1 MADGGDNVF
10 VYLGGDQV
18 VPQDVTHIVID
29 RSLTI
34 IPEEAF
40 YNRRELVSVEMHEG
54 IERVERDAFY
64 LCRRLRKINLI
75 GVMEIEREAFYNCT
89 SLTDVEFAE
98 KLERIQVRA
107 FNFCESLKKIKMPSV
122 RTVEAGAF
130 ANCPALTEAE
140 FGGNLETI
148 QQHAFL
154 SCPLLRRIAVP
165 LKDDMIPIDPQWL
178 RYTQFNH
185 CRNLSTV
192 DLVGGIH
199 KTISSLLL
207 ERWRTGM
214 KQEINR
220 INQDLLNTPHL
231 EKTRIIRAW
240 IRTVIDRME
249 HYKAE
254 HYRLLNEDMTQL
266 ELAIWKAKLDEKED
280 DNSNQKVQAKKAKID
295 VESARKERRIKSGAD
310 IIIRNVVPFLQLFEE
325 EE

>member
-1 MADGGDNVF
+1 
-10 VYLGGDQV
+10 
-18 VPQDVTHIVID
+18 
-29 RSLTI
+29 
-34 IPEEAF
+34 
-40 YNRRELVSVEMHEG
+40 
-54 IERVERDAFY
+54 
-64 LCRRLRKINLI
+64 
-75 GVMEIEREAFYNCT
+75 
-89 SLTDVEFAE
+89 
-98 KLERIQVRA
+98 
-107 FNFCESLKKIKMPSV
+107 MPSV

-207 ERWRTGM
+207 ERWRTEM

-231 EKTRIIRAW
+231 EKTDAIQQW
-240 IRTVIDRME
+240 IRSVLRKME

-254 HYRLLNEDMTQL
+254 HNKLLKEDMTLL
-266 ELAIWKAKLDEKED
+266 ELALWKAKIEKEKESLGD
-280 DNSNQKVQAKKAKID
+280 VITKKAKID
-295 VESARKERRIKSGAD
+295 VQSKRSERRITSGAN
-310 IIIRNVVPFLQLFEE
+310 IVIKNVLPFLELK
-325 EE
+325 